1 MIYIYNNFKLNEIK
15 HTSYFLDYYMDS
27 EEGHFIILSSIF
39 MVQFVMPVSPE
50 SLFHDIA
57 LDYNA

>member
-1 MIYIYNNFKLNEIK
+1 
-15 HTSYFLDYYMDS
+15 MDS

-39 MVQFVMPVSPE
+39 MVHFVMLEHVSPE

-57 LDYNA
+57 LDYNT